1 MSSRHMRPWSYV
13 NKNNLMPTLWPC
25 TQSSECNSCQACFLC
40 WHISFYLISLFS
52 FYFQKVFSYSDLFF
66 LSLPVLTTVAKFLT
80 TWDVLQ
86 TNSWLELPQ
95 EMNYIS
101 CCSLCQR
108 GKEGMYLEITSKLSA
123 VAILKSVNYLYPKGW
138 TKSLVDYRESALC
151 ALYRAGLSTEASQEG
166 RTSVFLSFYPPE
178 LVFMKIDSGVV
189 AGTDTVYSR
198 VIQPWIFCFAT
209 ED

>member
-13 NKNNLMPTLWPC
+13 NKNNLMPTLWPR

-138 TKSLVDYRESALC
+138 TKSLVDYRKSALC
-151 ALYRAGLSTEASQEG
+151 ALYHAGLSTEASQEG

-178 LVFMKIDSGVV
+178 LVFMKINSGVV

>member
-13 NKNNLMPTLWPC
+13 NKNNLMPTLWPR

-151 ALYRAGLSTEASQEG
+151 ALYHAGLSTEASQEG

-178 LVFMKIDSGVV
+178 LVFMKINSGVV